1 MRWII
6 FLFDTTIFL
15 CLSGYELIQKNYH
28 ASLTVIPLLNDD
40 ESIVFYSS
48 HKEGFYIILNDQTD
62 NCTCYISTA
71 KMMQYN
77 T

>member
-1 MRWII
+1 MFIGIWTH
-6 FLFDTTIFL
+6 L
-15 CLSGYELIQKNYH
+15 KNYH

-40 ESIVFYSS
+40 GSIVFHGS
-48 HKEGFYIILNDQTD
+48 HNEGVSIIPNDQTD